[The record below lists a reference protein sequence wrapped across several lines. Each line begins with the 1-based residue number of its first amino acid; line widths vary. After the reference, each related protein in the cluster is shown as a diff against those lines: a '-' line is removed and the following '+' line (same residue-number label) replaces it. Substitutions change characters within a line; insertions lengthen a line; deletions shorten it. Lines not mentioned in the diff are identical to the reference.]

1 MCLFRKKYGKEII
14 GAENGKK
21 ENRSATGEQFT
32 FEEFLNVCCKT
43 TLIKGVWLIM
53 LKMKMLH
60 YL

>member
-32 FEEFLNVCCKT
+32 FEEFLKVCCKT
-43 TLIKGVWLIM
+43 TLKGCGL
-53 LKMKMLH
+53 LC
-60 YL
+60 